1 MKSKYKPNI
10 YFGEI
15 GIFLFFRAGILF
27 LLFPHLCFSQFY
39 VSKGAKVFDSDNSL
53 KIVQYSPKAKTEI
66 YIAKGTVIY
75 GLENQSGVSVNI
87 SNHKT
92 KKTSPLLAK
101 RKTYD
106 SKNTKKE
113 VSGCKETP
121 KQPTL
126 VYKPLNKQGKI
137 SFSNGNTNSAVPASP
152 SFSAKKYGIITKFEI
167 EISSAL
173 LSKNHK
179 TLFSE
184 NENLIVQSTAHKVR
198 PPPSFYFK

>member
-1 MKSKYKPNI
+1 MKSKYKRNI

-15 GIFLFFRAGILF
+15 GIFLFFRTGILF

-106 SKNTKKE
+106 SKNTKKT
-113 VSGCKETP
+113 VSGREETQ

-126 VYKPLNKQGKI
+126 IYKPSNKQGKI

-152 SFSAKKYGIITKFEI
+152 SFSAKNVITGEVKVEI
-167 EISSAL
+167 PKV
-173 LSKNHK
+173 LSHKNQK
-179 TLFSE
+179 TFSPE
-184 NENLIVQSTAHKVR
+184 NENSIKLPTSHTVR
-198 PPPSFYFK
+198 PPPIFCIC